1 MNDNVIMPAQRPSH
15 PVFARRISPL
25 QTAISGDS
33 TLENE
38 QSLVHVYDSHAE
50 VEVAIRALSR
60 SGFDVK
66 KLSLVGKGYHSDAH
80 AVGFYAAGD
89 HIKTWGT
96 IGGFWGGIWGLLLA
110 PAVFFLPGL
119 GLMAM
124 AGPVVAVLVDALE
137 RAVVVD
143 DLSPLGAALTMIGI
157 SKKKAII
164 YETALQVDKYVL
176 MAQGSAKDVLKA
188 YSILAESSRS
198 GTA

>member
-1 MNDNVIMPAQRPSH
+1 MMPAQRPPH
-15 PVFARRISPL
+15 PVFARRISSF
-25 QTAISGDS
+25 QTEISGNS

-50 VEVAIRALSR
+50 VEVAIRALGR
-60 SGFDVK
+60 SGFDVG
-66 KLSLVGKGYHSDAH
+66 KLSLVGKGYQSDAH
-80 AVGFYAAGD
+80 AFGFYAAGA
-89 HIKTWGT
+89 HIQTWGT
-96 IGGFWGGIWGLLLA
+96 IGGFWGGIWRLLLA

-124 AGPVVAVLVDALE
+124 AGPVVAVLVDSLD

-143 DLSPLGAALTMIGI
+143 DLSPFGAALTVIGI

-164 YETALQVDKYVL
+164 YETALKVDKYIL
-176 MAQGSAKDVLKA
+176 MAQGSAKDLLKA
-188 YSILAESSRS
+188 YSVLAESGRS